1 MAYEALIHELN
12 RLQRRL
18 YDSYREFNTTQDNLA
33 TDAWKDKFA
42 ELALTRRGYYQA
54 IRDTIKGLGSMPTDV
69 TQPFS
74 DAADEIFTDV
84 KTFFTGED
92 DRFILQEARLKELKL
107 VEAYQQ
113 ALAVRDVPG
122 DLASVMSSQKAEVE
136 RELARI
142 QDGLDV
148 LT

>member
-1 MAYEALIHELN
+1 MANEALVHELN

-33 TDAWKDKFA
+33 TDAWKAKFA
-42 ELALTRRGYYQA
+42 DLALTRRGYYEA
-54 IRDTIKGLGSMPTDV
+54 IRDTIKGLGSMPSDV

-92 DRFILQEARLKELKL
+92 DKFILQEARLKELKL

-113 ALAVRDVPG
+113 AMSVQAMPA
-122 DLASVMSSQKAEVE
+122 DLHVLMGRQKAEVE
-136 RELARI
+136 GELAHI
-142 QDGLDV
+142 QQGLNRS
-148 LT
+148 

>member
-1 MAYEALIHELN
+1 MANTALVHELN

-33 TDAWKDKFA
+33 TDGWKTKFA

-54 IRDTIKGLGSMPTDV
+54 IRDTIKSLGSMPMDV
-69 TQPFS
+69 TSPFS

-84 KTFFTGED
+84 KTFFSGED
-92 DRFILQEARLKELKL
+92 DKFILQEARLKELKL

-113 ALAVRDVPG
+113 ALVVRDTPA
-122 DLASVMSSQKAEVE
+122 DLVSVMSVQKEEVE
-136 RELARI
+136 AELQHI
-142 QDGLDV
+142 QHGLDA
-148 LT
+148 LS